1 MFKRRLGGSAHAAQW
16 ERRQRVVQGRT
27 RGRSAMSSREG
38 EAWWRVGRRST
49 APRARPGGWPVPQKR
64 HSCAISCN
72 VSPVALKFGLE
83 EVGSCRGHILL
94 SREFQK
100 FPSCVFD
107 ARSGAEG
114 SRARA
119 GAAASARQTRAVSSV
134 GLRGQQRVC
143 EWACCVG
150 GGLGE
155 SASRAARCRHRPP
168 AAGLPHAATRSRG
181 GFHVLWIRWP
191 GCALPQRRPCD
202 SQTGGMKPPPQT
214 CTALCRVTT
223 YRELRTSACRPVN
236 ACS

>member
-38 EAWWRVGRRST
+38 EAWWRVGCRST

-94 SREFQK
+94 SREFRK

-150 GGLGE
+150 GAEGE
-155 SASRAARCRHRPP
+155 RVSCRPLPPP
-168 AAGLPHAATRSRG
+168 AAGRRPSARCHSFSGRLSRPVDSVAGLRACPSEDPVTHRRG
-181 GFHVLWIRWP
+181 G
-191 GCALPQRRPCD
+191 
-202 SQTGGMKPPPQT
+202 
-214 CTALCRVTT
+214 
-223 YRELRTSACRPVN
+223 
-236 ACS
+236 

>member
-16 ERRQRVVQGRT
+16 ERRQWVVQGRT

-72 VSPVALKFGLE
+72 VSPVTLKFGLE

-94 SREFQK
+94 SREFRK

-150 GGLGE
+150 GAEGE
-155 SASRAARCRHRPP
+155 RVSCRPLPPP

-191 GCALPQRRPCD
+191 GCAPDPAKTL
-202 SQTGGMKPPPQT
+202 
-214 CTALCRVTT
+214 
-223 YRELRTSACRPVN
+223 
-236 ACS
+236 

>member
-1 MFKRRLGGSAHAAQW
+1 MACGSPQHCA
-16 ERRQRVVQGRT
+16 T
-27 RGRSAMSSREG
+27 S
-38 EAWWRVGRRST
+38 
-49 APRARPGGWPVPQKR
+49 APRGWPVPQKR

-94 SREFQK
+94 SREFRK

-119 GAAASARQTRAVSSV
+119 GAAASARQTRAASSV

-143 EWACCVG
+143 ERACCRG
-150 GGLGE
+150 GGGE
-155 SASRAARCRHRPP
+155 GERVSCRPLPPP

-181 GFHVLWIRWP
+181 GFHVLWIQWP
-191 GCALPQRRPCD
+191 GCALPRRRPCD
-202 SQTGGMKPPPQT
+202 SQTGGMKPPPQS
-214 CTALCRVTT
+214 CTALCWVTT